1 MVAPWPWRHEPTRR
15 DRGDG
20 RVSQPQRVFIT
31 GAGSGLGRAIALHY
45 AASGARI
52 ACTDRDL
59 VSVQTTLEQVVQ
71 AGGSGLA
78 FALDVTQEDDFIAAA
93 ARLKAEWG
101 GVDLVVNNAGVAT
114 AGDIDAAPMGDWEW
128 VLNINLLGV
137 VRGCKHFAPLLKAQQ
152 SGHVVNIASFA
163 GIANPPGMGS
173 YNAAKAGVIAVSETL
188 RHELA
193 ADGVGVSVV
202 CPAFFPTN
210 LMQAARVQQ
219 AGTRSM
225 VQRFMDKSG
234 VTAADVAG
242 QIADAVRSKRFL
254 VLTHKDTRTQALVK
268 RLFPEVFYAQMTKLR
283 KPFQKAR

>member
-1 MVAPWPWRHEPTRR
+1 M
-15 DRGDG
+15 
-20 RVSQPQRVFIT
+20 SQRIFIT
-31 GAGSGLGRAIALHY
+31 GAGSGLGRALALHY
-45 AASGARI
+45 ARQGARV

-59 VSVQTTLEQVVQ
+59 ASVNDTLGQVVS

-78 FALDVTQEDDFIAAA
+78 LALDVTQEADFVSAAEQVQA
-93 ARLKAEWG
+93 AWG
-101 GVDLVVNNAGVAT
+101 GVDVVINNAGVAT
-114 AGDIDAAPMGDWEW
+114 AGDMDTAPLSDWEW

-137 VRGCKHFAPLLKAQQ
+137 VRGCKTFAPMLKAQK

-193 ADGVGVSVV
+193 AEGVGVSVV

-210 LMQAARVQQ
+210 LMNHARVQN
-219 AGTRSM
+219 AGTRNM

-234 VTAADVAG
+234 VTAENVAA
-242 QIADAVRSKRFL
+242 QIADAVKTKRFL

-268 RLFPEVFYAQMTKLR
+268 RLFPEIFYAQMAKLR
-283 KPFQKAR
+283 KPFQKTR

>member
-1 MVAPWPWRHEPTRR
+1 M
-15 DRGDG
+15 
-20 RVSQPQRVFIT
+20 SQSLRVFIT
-31 GAGSGLGRAIALHY
+31 GAGSGLGRALALNY
-45 AASGARI
+45 ARQGARV
-52 ACTDRDL
+52 ACTDRDAA
-59 VSVQTTLEQVVQ
+59 SVEDTLAQVVQ

-78 FALDVTQEDDFIAAA
+78 IALDVTSEADFVLAAQ
-93 ARLKAEWG
+93 RLQAEWG
-101 GVDLVVNNAGVAT
+101 GVDVVINNAGVAT
-114 AGDIDAAPMGDWEW
+114 AGDMDSAPLSDWEW

-137 VRGCKHFAPLLKAQQ
+137 VRGCKTFAPLLKGQK

-210 LMQAARVQQ
+210 LMQAARVQN
-219 AGTRSM
+219 AGTRNM

-234 VTAADVAG
+234 VTAESVAA
-242 QIADAVRSKRFL
+242 QIVDAVRSKRFL

-268 RLFPEVFYAQMTKLR
+268 RLFPELFYAQMAKLR

>member
-1 MVAPWPWRHEPTRR
+1 M
-15 DRGDG
+15 
-20 RVSQPQRVFIT
+20 SQSLRVFIT
-31 GAGSGLGRAIALHY
+31 GAGSGLGRALALHY
-45 AASGARI
+45 ARQGARV
-52 ACTDRDL
+52 ACTDRDTA
-59 VSVQTTLEQVVQ
+59 SVDDTLAQVVQ

-78 FALDVTQEDDFIAAA
+78 LALDVTSEADFVSAAERVHA
-93 ARLKAEWG
+93 AWG
-101 GVDLVVNNAGVAT
+101 GVDVVINNAGVAT
-114 AGDIDAAPMGDWEW
+114 AGDMDTAPLSDWEW

-137 VRGCKHFAPLLKAQQ
+137 VRGCKTFAPLLKAQK

-219 AGTRSM
+219 AGTRTM

-234 VTAADVAG
+234 VTAGDVAA
-242 QIADAVRSKRFL
+242 QIAEAVRTKRFL

-268 RLFPEVFYAQMTKLR
+268 RLFPEVFYGQMAKLR